1 MEELST
7 WLRQAFIQL
16 IADQTGLEIKEH
28 DQAALGEKI
37 HQRMKALELNR
48 PEYYYQ
54 LLVSHTVESEQ
65 EWQAFIV
72 LLTNLE
78 SFFFRDQGQFSLLR
92 KQILPQLIQR
102 KQSQKILRL
111 CSAGCSTGEEPYS
124 LAILLKEL
132 IPDLEQWNLLILGVD
147 INAVALEK
155 AREGIYRSWSLRGVD
170 QVILQKYFQLED
182 NQYRLNHEIKQMVS
196 FETASLVKDP
206 VFKPNSKLRE
216 MDLIICRNVF
226 IYFET
231 SAIAK
236 VLEKFYKLL
245 QPSGYLLTGH
255 SELHEQNL
263 DQFETKVFPESVI
276 YQRSAKPP
284 IESYGTESYRTPLSS
299 QSTHPYPEDAPV
311 ESPDLKL
318 ETSFKSKHLKMQQAA
333 LALLKQ
339 LPANTKIARLNNLTA
354 AELITHLELE
364 LNSADLHTP

>member
-16 IADQTGLEIKEH
+16 IAEQTGLEIKEH

-37 HQRMKALELNR
+37 YLRMKAVKFNR
-48 PEYYYQ
+48 FEYYYQ
-54 LLVSHTVESEQ
+54 LLVSQTTESEQ

-92 KQILPQLIQR
+92 KQILPEIIQR
-102 KQSQKILRL
+102 KQSQKILRI

-147 INAVALEK
+147 INTVALEK

-170 QVILQKYFQLED
+170 QAIRQKYFQLED
-182 NQYRLNHEIKQMVS
+182 NQYYLDSEIRQMVS
-196 FETASLVKDP
+196 FETSSLVKDP
-206 VFKPNSKLRE
+206 VFKTNSKLRE

-263 DQFETKVFPESVI
+263 DQFEIKVFPESVI
-276 YQRSAKPP
+276 YQRPAKLS
-284 IESYGTESYRTPLSS
+284 IESYATLLSA
-299 QSTHPYPEDAPV
+299 QSTHPFRNDAPV

-318 ETSFKSKHLKMQQAA
+318 ETSFGSNHLKMQQAA

-364 LNSADLHTP
+364 LNSADSSTP